1 MARDPPLHETSQG
14 REVRIA
20 HTESSVNLG
29 GKELRVLEHVRWLN
43 EHGHHSWLL
52 APPGTVVWREAEC
65 RGIPLVP
72 VRFRG
77 SFNPSAVAALA
88 RFVRRHRVDLI
99 DCHSTW
105 DAATAMVMR
114 LFGCRIV
121 RSQHIGKHLRND
133 VFHRLLWRYGC
144 DRIIAVS
151 EGIASHIVAQG
162 LAGREK
168 IDVVWSCIDLSR
180 FRPDIDGTPVR
191 DMFGIP
197 HGAKLIVQVGMIRPD
212 KGQHHLVHA
221 VDRIVAEVP
230 EAWFLLVGSPTRPEY
245 LEGLKAE
252 IAQVRHG
259 GRIVLAGFRRDVEN
273 CLAAADVVVI
283 ASEMEGRTQVVPQA
297 FAMRKPV
304 VASAAGGTPEM
315 VEDGQTGFLFPVG
328 DTDRLARAVVRAV
341 SAPAETDRVVEKAYA
356 MALERFGTDVMM
368 QMTLETYR
376 TVLRRSR

>member
-1 MARDPPLHETSQG
+1 M
-14 REVRIA
+14 RIA

-29 GKELRVLEHVRWLN
+29 GQELRVLEHVRWLN
-43 EHGHHSWLL
+43 GHGHRSWLL
-52 APPGTVVWREAEC
+52 APPGTAVWEEAE
-65 RGIPLVP
+65 RLGIPLVP

-77 SFNPSAVAALA
+77 SFNPAAVAALA
-88 RFVRRHRVDLI
+88 LFVRRHRVDLI

-144 DRIIAVS
+144 DRVIAVF
-151 EGIASHIVAQG
+151 EDIASHIVAQG

-180 FRPDIDGTPVR
+180 FRPDLDGTSVR
-191 DMFGIP
+191 MMFGIP
-197 HGAKLIVQVGMIRPD
+197 KDAKVVVQVGMIRPD
-212 KGQHHLVHA
+212 KGQHHLVRA

-230 EAWFLLVGSPTRPEY
+230 EAWFLLVGGPTRPEY
-245 LEGLKAE
+245 LESLKEE
-252 IAQVRHG
+252 IARARHRD
-259 GRIVLAGFRRDVEN
+259 RIVLTGFRRDVEN
-273 CLAAADVVVI
+273 YLAAADVVVI

-304 VASAAGGTPEM
+304 VASAAGGMPEM

-328 DTDRLARAVVRAV
+328 DTDRLARAVARALFV
-341 SAPAETDRVVEKAYA
+341 PAERDRVVEKAYA
-356 MALERFGTDVMM
+356 TALERFGTDVMM
-368 QMTLETYR
+368 QLTLETYR
-376 TVLRRSR
+376 TALRSRR